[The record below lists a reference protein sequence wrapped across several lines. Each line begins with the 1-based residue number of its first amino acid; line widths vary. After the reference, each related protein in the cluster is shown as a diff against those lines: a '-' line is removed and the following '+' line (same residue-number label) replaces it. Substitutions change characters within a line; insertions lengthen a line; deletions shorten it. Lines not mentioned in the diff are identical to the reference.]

1 MQKSLIALAAL
12 FALTSTVLLTPKSL
26 ASETP
31 TPVTSIA
38 TTSIAVATSTS
49 VSISA
54 APATETHHPDI
65 DTTSADPATPTRLTI
80 PSINL
85 NDAIIPVGLTDAGA
99 MAVPSGSTS
108 NVGWYEDG
116 VIPGDAGSAV
126 LDAHVF
132 AAFSKLNQVKAG
144 DSIYVTDA
152 QGDTLRFVVNKV
164 ETYALADITSQ
175 MLFAPTN
182 DRDLNL
188 ITCAGKLTPDHST
201 YDHRLVIYTT
211 LAQ

>member
-1 MQKSLIALAAL
+1 MWEFMQKSLLLVAGLLALTSIALA
-12 FALTSTVLLTPKSL
+12 TPKTL

-31 TPVTSIA
+31 LP
-38 TTSIAVATSTS
+38 TTQTEPATSTP
-49 VSISA
+49 VVA
-54 APATETHHPDI
+54 TEHVAVQLAPATPV
-65 DTTSADPATPTRLTI
+65 RLTI

-85 NDAIIPVGLTDAGA
+85 DDAIIPVGLTAGGA

-116 VIPGDAGSAV
+116 ILPGNAGSAV

-132 AAFSKLNQVKAG
+132 AAFAKLNEVAVG
-144 DSIYVTDA
+144 DSIYITDVQGAERRFIVT
-152 QGDTLRFVVNKV
+152 KV
-164 ETYALADITSQ
+164 ETYALADLTSQ

-182 DRDLNL
+182 DDDLNL
-188 ITCAGKLTPDHST
+188 ITCAGQLTPDHST

-211 LAQ
+211 LAS

>member
-1 MQKSLIALAAL
+1 MQKTLIALTAL
-12 FALTSTVLLTPKSL
+12 LALTSTVLLTPKSL

-31 TPVTSIA
+31 LPPAPVA
-38 TTSIAVATSTS
+38 TTTTA
-49 VSISA
+49 
-54 APATETHHPDI
+54 ETYHPDI
-65 DTTSADPATPTRLTI
+65 DTASPNPATPVTLTI

-108 NVGWYEDG
+108 NVGWYEGG
-116 VIPGDAGSAV
+116 VIPGDVGSAV

-132 AAFSKLNQVKAG
+132 AAFSKLNEVKVG

-152 QGDTLRFVVNKV
+152 QGDTLRFIVNKV
-164 ETYALADITSQ
+164 ETYALADLTSQ
-175 MLFAPTN
+175 MLFVPTS
-182 DRDLNL
+182 DHDLNL
-188 ITCAGKLTPDHST
+188 ITCAGQLTPDHST